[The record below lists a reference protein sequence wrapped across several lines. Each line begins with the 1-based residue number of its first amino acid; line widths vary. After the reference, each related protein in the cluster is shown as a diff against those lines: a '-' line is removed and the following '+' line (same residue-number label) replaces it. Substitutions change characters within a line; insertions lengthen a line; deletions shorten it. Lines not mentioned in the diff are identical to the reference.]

1 VGRNAEF
8 VTDEPVSPVVFDRLQ
23 KATASDPTELADL
36 YREYL
41 VEARRTL
48 EELHSALLHRNA
60 EELRTRAHY
69 LKGSSQ
75 VVGATVVGRYC
86 AALEEKGRNG
96 DLGDAERLLD
106 QTIAALA
113 LVSAE
118 LTKKLG
124 AAAVHSAGSTA

>member
-1 VGRNAEF
+1 

-48 EELHSALLHRNA
+48 EQLHSSLLHLNA
-60 EELRTRAHY
+60 EKLRARAHY

-86 AALEEKGRNG
+86 AALEEKGRDG
-96 DLGDAERLLD
+96 DLSQAEELLD
-106 QTIAALA
+106 QTTAALA
-113 LVSAE
+113 LVEAE
-118 LTKKLG
+118 LRNRLG
-124 AAAVHSAGSTA
+124 TVAAPSTDSAA